1 MGTCQRVE
9 LKSVKLGN
17 IARQIVRLGKALDG
31 VNYINAANDNPEWG
45 NPRPDGMNDCVKA
58 LKAQM
63 ECHISDL
70 QESLDTLKDT
80 LESIKIN

>member
-1 MGTCQRVE
+1 MLDCQRVT

-63 ECHISDL
+63 DSHMLDL
-70 QESLDTLKDT
+70 QESLDTLRT
-80 LESIKIN
+80 VVEGIKIY